1 MAIPGPWATKNDDL
15 QQFTLSGY
23 CFRASTTAEFS
34 CVGYNA
40 FSLPGSNVTFSDATP
55 EAVSVAFGM
64 TVAQVAFN
72 VVTLFLLA
80 FFYMSLGAEPSPL
93 GNVLY
98 AKISAGTAALAFIF
112 GLVAMLAI
120 GETGQRAAP
129 MALVQGCSAL
139 PMTFLLAAPLNW
151 LASLNRSRGQVVPD
165 ARVGVHA
172 DQGRLVLGRGILAEH
187 RGLGRRTA
195 ARLPRLRPLGVCGSG
210 GGRGGGR
217 RQGVI
222 APLPMKHIAHLQS
235 QLGLSLLG
243 ASPRILGPPHLGT
256 ARLGMHGGAG
266 ARSTTPRL
274 ADCTAA
280 FCLQLAPGQPAL
292 R

>member
-1 MAIPGPWATKNDDL
+1 LGLALIFTVISIVAIPGPWATKNDDL

-129 MALVQGCSAL
+129 MALAQAGDKSFQ
-139 PMTFLLAAPLNW
+139 T
-151 LASLNRSRGQVVPD
+151 
-165 ARVGVHA
+165 
-172 DQGRLVLGRGILAEH
+172 LVWE
-187 RGLGRRTA
+187 
-195 ARLPRLRPLGVCGSG
+195 
-210 GGRGGGR
+210 
-217 RQGVI
+217 
-222 APLPMKHIAHLQS
+222 
-235 QLGLSLLG
+235 
-243 ASPRILGPPHLGT
+243 
-256 ARLGMHGGAG
+256 
-266 ARSTTPRL
+266 STLTKEE
-274 ADCTAA
+274 DDDKE
-280 FCLQLAPGQPAL
+280 
-292 R
+292 